1 MSHRFTIPAVVLV
14 ALAGCSRHPGEASQT
29 ELQAGVTGSAPDRA
43 VPVSTDVPEA
53 SAGSDIG
60 AIAETYR
67 SLRAMTPEAVYVNPE
82 LAVLCVP
89 VSRELV
95 EEARATHGVH
105 AHSTIMIYMNDLAAE
120 ALASDPP
127 AYPQGAVIVKEKQ
140 RLYFRNADGTEV
152 RDANGVGGM
161 IKRGPDFDPEHG
173 NWEYFYF
180 ERPES
185 IEAGRIASCVACHE
199 AAKATDYVFGSWI
212 EQQ

>member
-1 MSHRFTIPAVVLV
+1 MSHRITVSVVVLV
-14 ALAGCSRHPGEASQT
+14 ALAGCSRYPGAASQGEA
-29 ELQAGVTGSAPDRA
+29 QAGITGGKAESAVA
-43 VPVSTDVPEA
+43 VSADVSEA

-60 AIAETYR
+60 FIAETYR
-67 SLRAMTPEAVYVNPE
+67 SLRAMTPEPVYVNPE
-82 LAVLCVP
+82 FAVLCVP

-95 EEARATHGVH
+95 EEAREEHGVH
-105 AHSTIMIYMNDLAAE
+105 AHSTIMIYMNALAAE

-140 RLYFRNADGTEV
+140 RLHYRNADGTEV

-180 ERPES
+180 EEPER
-185 IEAGRIASCVACHE
+185 IESGRIASCVTCHE
-199 AAKATDYVFGSWI
+199 GAKATDYVFGSWMNQ
-212 EQQ
+212 E